1 MVYKLKTAATSEPVT
16 LTEAKAHLQV
26 TVSDDDTFI
35 GSLITAA
42 RMHVQSYMHRQLMPS
57 TWQLFLDVFPSDT
70 IYIKECPVT
79 AISSIKYVDEN
90 GSEQTLSSSL
100 YSLDKESEPARLN
113 PVYGE
118 SWKTTQTQNNAVTIE
133 FTAGYADADSVPGAI
148 KAAILLLVGFLYENR
163 GDEGHRTIPKS
174 IYHLV
179 DPYKSFDFYE

>member
-1 MVYKLKTAATSEPVT
+1 MGLGVGHRLKVATALHCVESQLWKTSSYFKKLFRE
-16 LTEAKAHLQV
+16 ENC
-26 TVSDDDTFI
+26 
-35 GSLITAA
+35 
-42 RMHVQSYMHRQLMPS
+42 Y
-57 TWQLFLDVFPSDT
+57 
-70 IYIKECPVT
+70 
-79 AISSIKYVDEN
+79 KYVDEN